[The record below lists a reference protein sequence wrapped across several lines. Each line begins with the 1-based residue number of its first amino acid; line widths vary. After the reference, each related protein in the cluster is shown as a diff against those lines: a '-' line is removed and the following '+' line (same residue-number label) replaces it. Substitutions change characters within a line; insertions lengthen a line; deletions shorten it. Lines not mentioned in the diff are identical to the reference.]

1 MNSVS
6 EWVKSEWEIDGVN
19 VIEYVSQAGISFLS
33 ESIN

>member
-6 EWVKSEWEIDGVN
+6 EWVKSEWEKDGVN

>member
-1 MNSVS
+1 M
-6 EWVKSEWEIDGVN
+6 KSECEKDGVN

>member
-19 VIEYVSQAGISFLS
+19 VIEYVSQAGISLLS

>member
-6 EWVKSEWEIDGVN
+6 EWVKSEWEKDGVN
-19 VIEYVSQAGISFLS
+19 VIVYVSQAGISFLS